1 MADAKADTPTQLL
14 LAEYDHLTDSLKENE
29 TMGER
34 RLQFLFT
41 LVTATLGGIAALLQ
55 LGTAAPSAALALLG
69 AFVLLFLFGIVTLER
84 IVKRNLATDRYIDG
98 LNRIRA
104 YVIAAE
110 GTEGYRKAF
119 AFYHATPKTREHPR
133 PFSLRPGG
141 LAQGTAVINTVV
153 AGVAFGFGASL
164 AGLSAE
170 AVFGG
175 AVTVGVVAWL
185 AQWLLVRERYSR
197 PAD

>member
-1 MADAKADTPTQLL
+1 MPDGNSDASIQLL
-14 LAEYDHLTDSLKENE
+14 LAEYKHLSESLKENE

-55 LGTAAPSAALALLG
+55 VGNAVPSVVIALLG
-69 AFVLLFLFGIVTLER
+69 SFVLLFLFGLVTLER
-84 IVKRNLATDRYIDG
+84 IVKRNLATDRYIDA

-104 YVIAAE
+104 YAIAAN
-110 GTEGYRKAF
+110 GTEGYRRAF
-119 AFYHATPKTREHPR
+119 GLFSAEEKTRAHPR

-141 LAQGTAVINTVV
+141 LAQATAVINTVV

-164 AGLSAE
+164 SGLSAE
-170 AVFGG
+170 SVFGG
-175 AVTVGVVAWL
+175 AVTVGVAAWL
-185 AQWLLVRERYSR
+185 VQWLLVRERYSN
-197 PAD
+197 PD